1 VSPRF
6 AYVYF
11 MKDDPERVRAAVAEH
26 VEHWH
31 ALHLDGYLG
40 GPFEDRSGG
49 LIIFDAEGEERAGRA
64 VSSDPFLVGGLIEAY
79 WALPGSTETGLI
91 CSLFSI

>member
-1 VSPRF
+1 
-6 AYVYF
+6 
-11 MKDDPERVRAAVAEH
+11 VRPSNRAVAEH

-79 WALPGSTETGLI
+79 WLKRWLPESQTL
-91 CSLFSI
+91 